1 MRGSTTLLLLLL
13 QLNLHAC
20 VLGSFL
26 LPWSTS
32 LGLPSLFAPH
42 RSTMPTQRVVPCCLE
57 LALT

>member
-26 LPWSTS
+26 PPWSTS
-32 LGLPSLFAPH
+32 LGLSSLFAPRH
-42 RSTMPTQRVVPCCLE
+42 STMPMQRAVPCCLE
-57 LALT
+57 FALT